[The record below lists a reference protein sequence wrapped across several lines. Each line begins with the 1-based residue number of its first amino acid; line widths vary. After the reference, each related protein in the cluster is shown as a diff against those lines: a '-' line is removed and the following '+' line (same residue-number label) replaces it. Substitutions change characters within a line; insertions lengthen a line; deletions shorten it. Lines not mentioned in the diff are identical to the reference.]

1 MFFHKEIQNY
11 THEKDR
17 LQLFPS
23 KSIQKNK
30 KGNR

>member
-17 LQLFPS
+17 IQLFPS
-23 KSIQKNK
+23 KKYFK
-30 KGNR
+30 EFDGE